1 MELSSNNQPHQ
12 SNDDFSIIFKILLT
26 IRICVVVIDLVG
38 ISRLSKTFQNKHGG
52 AAVAKH
58 MILIMSIRIQTSNLC
73 VINTN
78 QSNLFS
84 CKFFQNLHEGA
95 SHHIDVFDWHPFEN
109 LEKMLQTNNFHK
121 TYYYTDPPPLPP
133 P

>member
-78 QSNLFS
+78 STKRKI
-84 CKFFQNLHEGA
+84 CAKFK
-95 SHHIDVFDWHPFEN
+95 FEY
-109 LEKMLQTNNFHK
+109 ETVHVRIFGIG
-121 TYYYTDPPPLPP
+121 YYD
-133 P
+133 